1 MLMIT
6 LAWFTTL
13 VTSMFVHPKH
23 LWSVISAQGFFI
35 AILSVFWFL
44 QQDFYYLDSFF
55 LIDNISGPLA
65 LLTCWVFP
73 LTMLA
78 SQSKLS
84 LEPINRQRSYI
95 INSSYLQL
103 TTLLAFTTSDLMLFF
118 VFFEASLI
126 PTLIVITRWGAQE
139 RRLEAGLYIALY
151 TMAGAIPLMLWLT
164 FSFTS
169 YGTLFLTLIPL
180 TSLPQQFSHPALFWF
195 LCNLA
200 FLVKLPLYSLHL
212 WLPKAHVEAPIA
224 GSMILAGT
232 LLKLGGYG
240 MLRFSPLLSSTCL
253 DSLMLLLLLSIFGIL
268 ATAMLCLR
276 QTDLKSL
283 VALSSVG
290 HMNLVV
296 VATLINTPTSHT
308 GAMIMMIAHGLT
320 SPAMFALVNTAYE
333 RTNSRAML
341 FLRGS
346 AMILPL
352 ASAWWLT
359 ATLAN
364 MAIPPSPNFISELL
378 IFSSLA
384 HWSPAILLIVLL
396 SLLFTTGY
404 SLYVLW
410 TTQRGSIPNHLNM
423 YFPFQTREHI
433 LLALHMLPLLLL
445 ILKPGIIM

>member
-6 LAWFTTL
+6 FTWLSTIVTALFASPKYLWTIITVQSFL
-13 VTSMFVHPKH
+13 VADIAL
-23 LWSVISAQGFFI
+23 LW
-35 AILSVFWFL
+35 LL
-44 QQDFYYLDSFF
+44 HQDFFYQDSFF
-55 LIDNISGPLA
+55 LVDSISGPLI
-65 LLTCWVFP
+65 LLTCWLFP
-73 LTMLA
+73 LTLLA

-84 LEPINRQRSYI
+84 LEPISRQRLFI
-95 INSSYLQL
+95 TTSSLLQL
-103 TTLLAFTTSDLMLFF
+103 ITLLAFATTDMMFFF
-118 VFFEASLI
+118 VWFEASLI
-126 PTLIVITRWGAQE
+126 PTMILITRWGAQE

-151 TMAGAIPLMLWLT
+151 TLVGAIPLMTWLAHLY
-164 FSFTS
+164 SS
-169 YGTLFLTLIPL
+169 YGSLFLTLIPL
-180 TSLPQQFSHPALFWF
+180 MHLPQQFSHPALFWF

-240 MLRFSPLLSSTCL
+240 MLRFSPLLSPICL
-253 DSLMLLLLLSIFGIL
+253 DSLMLLLLISVFGIL

-276 QTDLKSL
+276 QTDLKAL

-296 VATLINTPTSHT
+296 VATIINTPTSHT
-308 GAMIMMIAHGLT
+308 GAVVMMIAHGLT
-320 SPAMFALVNTAYE
+320 SPALFVLVNTAYE

-352 ASAWWLT
+352 ASAWWLLT
-359 ATLAN
+359 ILAN

-378 IFSSLA
+378 IFSSVA
-384 HWSPAILLIVLL
+384 HWSPTLLLIILL
-396 SLLFTTGY
+396 SLLFTTSY

-433 LLALHMLPLLLL
+433 LLALHILPLLLL
-445 ILKPGIIM
+445 LLKPGIIM

>member
-1 MLMIT
+1 MLMIIF
-6 LAWFTTL
+6 AWLSTI
-13 VTSMFVHPKH
+13 VTSAFAHPKH
-23 LWSVISAQGFFI
+23 LWTIITVQGFFI
-35 AILSVFWFL
+35 ADIALVWLL
-44 QQDFYYLDSFF
+44 QQNFYYQDSFF
-55 LIDNISGPLA
+55 LVDSISGPLI
-65 LLTCWVFP
+65 LLTCWLFP
-73 LTMLA
+73 LTLLA

-84 LEPINRQRSYI
+84 LEPITRQRLYI
-95 INSSYLQL
+95 INISLLQL
-103 TTLLAFTTSDLMLFF
+103 ITLLAFASTDLMFFF
-118 VFFEASLI
+118 VWFEASLI
-126 PTLIVITRWGAQE
+126 PTLILITRWGAQE

-151 TMAGAIPLMLWLT
+151 TMVGAIPLMMW
-164 FSFTS
+164 FSYIYSS
-169 YGTLFLTLIPL
+169 YGSLFSTLIPL
-180 TSLPQQFSHPALFWF
+180 MFLPQQFSHPALFWF

-224 GSMILAGT
+224 GSMVLAGT

-240 MLRFSPLLSSTCL
+240 MLRLSPLLSPTCL
-253 DSLMLLLLLSIFGIL
+253 DSLMLLLLISIFGIL

-290 HMNLVV
+290 HMNLVI
-296 VATLINTPTSHT
+296 VAAIINTPTSHT

-320 SPAMFALVNTAYE
+320 SPALFVLVNTAYE

-364 MAIPPSPNFISELL
+364 MAIPPSLNFISELL
-378 IFSSLA
+378 IFSSVA
-384 HWSPAILLIVLL
+384 HWSPAILLVILL

-410 TTQRGSIPNHLNM
+410 TTQRGSIPNHLSM

-445 ILKPGIIM
+445 IIKPEIIM